1 MAGLVWRRLP
11 MVRRGEIYYAN
22 LSPVVGSEQ
31 GGRRPVLIV
40 QNDVGNRYSPTV
52 VVAAI
57 TAQISKGKLPTH
69 VELPAADCQLERDS
83 VVLLEQLRTLDKHR
97 LGEKVTVLQFKY
109 MARIDRAIGISI
121 GLVRV

>member
-1 MAGLVWRRLP
+1 
-11 MVRRGEIYYAN
+11 MVKRGEIYYAN
-22 LSPVVGSEQ
+22 LSPVIGSEQ

-52 VVAAI
+52 IVAAI

-69 VELPAADCQLERDS
+69 VELPAADCHLERDS
-83 VVLLEQLRTLDKHR
+83 VVLLEQLRTLDKRR
-97 LGEKVTVLQFKY
+97 LGEKVTVLQPKY
-109 MARIDRAIGISI
+109 MSKIDKAIGISI

>member
-1 MAGLVWRRLP
+1 MIK
-11 MVRRGEIYYAN
+11 RGEIYYAN

-57 TAQISKGKLPTH
+57 TAQICKGKLPTH
-69 VELPAADCQLERDS
+69 VELPAEECQLERDS
-83 VVLLEQLRTLDKHR
+83 VVLLEQLRTLDKRR
-97 LGEKVTVLQFKY
+97 LGEKVTVLQPRY
-109 MARIDRAIGISI
+109 MSKIDRAIGISI
-121 GLVRV
+121 GLIRV